1 MQSKV
6 SIVIPAYNE
15 EKCIGDTL
23 KKLPCKEIKNDGYD
37 IEVIV
42 VDNNCSDNTVR
53 IANDLG
59 AKVVTEIKRGYGHAL
74 HRGFVEASGDIIVTI
89 DADNTYPSEEIPFL
103 VKYLDS
109 FKLDFITTNRF
120 KYLTNDAMKKKNVIG
135 NKILSHTMDFLF
147 WSDVED
153 SQSGMWVFRKD
164 ILSKL
169 KLHWRTSLSQEIK
182 IEASRYCKKKFKELP
197 IQYYKRLDEPKLG
210 NLKVGVGNLCDLF
223 VKRVVR

>member
-1 MQSKV
+1 MNSKI

-15 EKCIGDTL
+15 EKCISQTI
-23 KKLPCKEIKNDGYD
+23 KNLPYDEIKSNKYEL
-37 IEVIV
+37 EVIV
-42 VDNNCSDNTVR
+42 VNNNCSDNT
-53 IANDLG
+53 AKLAKDLG
-59 AKVVTEIKRGYGHAL
+59 ATVVTETKRGYGHAL
-74 HRGFVEASGDIIVTI
+74 HRGFIETSGNIIVTI

-103 VKYLDS
+103 VRYLDF

-120 KYLTNDAMKKKNVIG
+120 KYLNNGTMKKKNVIG

-147 WSDVED
+147 WTNVED

-164 ILSKL
+164 ILNEL

-182 IEASRYCKKKFKELP
+182 IEAQKYCKDKFKELP

-210 NLKVGVGNLCDLF
+210 NWKVGVGNLCDLF
-223 VKRVVR
+223 IKRVVR